1 MDNIKK
7 FLSSIY
13 LGDRFCENVI
23 MKDGKISFQINC
35 ISRLKEG
42 TKEWNYYSEE
52 DIEHGYLVFDGVVD
66 FSSSSELPLNDEIY
80 EIEITEKIND
90 TYNFIVSG
98 CNVSD
103 DAISTDIILQIRA
116 KKTIIQKD
124 WENKWKCKWEHSLTN
139 LI

>member
-23 MKDGKISFQINC
+23 MKDSKISFQINC

-80 EIEITEKIND
+80 EIEITDKSND
-90 TYNFIVSG
+90 IYNFIISG

-116 KKTIIQKD
+116 KKFYIFNPQDNCIIS
-124 WENKWKCKWEHSLTN
+124 E
-139 LI
+139 

>member
-1 MDNIKK
+1 
-7 FLSSIY
+7 
-13 LGDRFCENVI
+13 

-80 EIEITEKIND
+80 EIEITEKING

-124 WENKWKCKWEHSLTN
+124 WENKWKCKREHSLTN